1 MAAHAGLSVI
11 CMQRKLPLPLF
22 NYLKTYLSLN
32 FHTFAVDYL
41 SATENAEAGR
51 MDIQSEY
58 VWFHHRML
66 VNISC
71 TCTLSKAPCNV
82 N

>member
-1 MAAHAGLSVI
+1 MAAHAGLGVI

-22 NYLKTYLSLN
+22 NYLKTNLSLN
-32 FHTFAVDYL
+32 FHTFTVDNF

-58 VWFHHRML
+58 VWLHRRML
-66 VNISC
+66 VNI
-71 TCTLSKAPCNV
+71 PCM
-82 N
+82 